1 MRLEALRVSLEPR
14 RVPCCTQTI
23 RDMFHRYIRK
33 ADAEAANAGSCL
45 QYILIDLSSCVLKPR
60 TQPQRHQPCA
70 VIVTKRYTLYL

>member
-1 MRLEALRVSLEPR
+1 
-14 RVPCCTQTI
+14 
-23 RDMFHRYIRK
+23 MFHRYIRK